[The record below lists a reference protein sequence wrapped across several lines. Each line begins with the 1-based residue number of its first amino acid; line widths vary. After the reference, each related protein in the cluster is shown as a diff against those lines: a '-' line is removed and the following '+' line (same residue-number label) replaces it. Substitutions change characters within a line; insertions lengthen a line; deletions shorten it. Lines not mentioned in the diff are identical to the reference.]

1 MLAKNLKTW
10 QNLEKYGRNLKKRF
24 NVTFSLQPEIVY
36 DILDK
41 EDRRMTGRQRK
52 SMSRWRGE
60 GGPQRQPTNILVS
73 KTAPQKAAHTQN
85 RFGSGA

>member
-1 MLAKNLKTW
+1 MTTEHGPQAQNRTPEVTLLKCRLSYGPIAPPPPPRTERKNKLADDWKE
-10 QNLEKYGRNLKKRF
+10 EKKH
-24 NVTFSLQPEIVY
+24 E
-36 DILDK
+36 
-41 EDRRMTGRQRK
+41 QR
-52 SMSRWRGE
+52 GGAE